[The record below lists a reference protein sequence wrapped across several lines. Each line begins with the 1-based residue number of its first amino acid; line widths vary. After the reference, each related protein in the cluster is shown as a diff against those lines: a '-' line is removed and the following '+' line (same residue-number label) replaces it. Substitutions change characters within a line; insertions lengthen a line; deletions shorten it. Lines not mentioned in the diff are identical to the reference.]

1 MKKFLR
7 RLLMGVIASFL
18 LVVLLGWLTLRA
30 SLPKTDGEISVPGL
44 TDIAT
49 IQRDAAGIP
58 VITARNRGDLAF
70 ATGFA
75 HGQDRYFQMDM
86 IRRQAA
92 GELSEV
98 VGAVALNL
106 DKRNRFHRFR
116 ARATDAF
123 RSASVADR
131 KLLQRY
137 ADGVNAGRES
147 LGARPF
153 EYFVLGVEPRP
164 WRAEDS
170 IVVVYAMFLDLND
183 SRAVKE
189 VQRGYAHN
197 VLPAEVYAWL
207 YPQGTPWDAPLMG
220 EHRALLGIP
229 DAGTYSLRDIED
241 IAPETNEE
249 GRPPLAGSNNW
260 AVSGALTENG
270 RALVSNDM
278 HLGLNAPNIYYR
290 ARLIVDGDG
299 KKNPD
304 RDVTGLTLPGA
315 PFVVA
320 GSNTKVAW
328 GYTNSYGDY
337 TDAVVLQ
344 PGAKKD
350 TYKTPDGNLSFV
362 RYTEQIN
369 VKGAEPVQFE
379 IRETVWGPVRDDV
392 DYPDGEV
399 AVSWIAHKPDS
410 VNLNILQLE
419 TAGSLVEALDIANT
433 MGMPPQNFVAG
444 DAQGDIGWTIA
455 GKIPKKTAFDA
466 MLPADWSQEAGWQ
479 GWVASADY
487 PRVVNPESGRIWT
500 ANSRVSDA
508 EALRVI
514 GDGGYALGARAR
526 QIRDSLF
533 AKESFTPSDMLAI
546 QYDDRALFLSPWR
559 ELLLEVLNEAAL
571 AANPELAEYR
581 RLVEEWIPRAVP
593 DSVGYRLVRAFRL
606 EVERRAFQTLM
617 APVREAYGD
626 DVSLRRSNQFEGP
639 LWTLVTER
647 PLHLLPA
654 NYENWEQFLVAAVQA
669 NLEYFNENFE
679 GPLSARTWGEVNT
692 ASIRHPL
699 SRGLPYF
706 ATHLDMPTDPLN
718 GDVDMP
724 KAQGATFGASERFS
738 VSPGDEANGLLHMP
752 TGQSGHPLSEYYRKG
767 HSDWVDG
774 LPSPFLPG
782 DAVHTLTL
790 TPTDGKMTQ

>member
-1 MKKFLR
+1 MMKILR
-7 RLLMGVIASFL
+7 RLVMGAVAAFL

-30 SLPKTDGEISVPGL
+30 SLPKIDGEISDSGL

-49 IQRDAAGIP
+49 IQRDSAGVP
-58 VITARNRGDLAF
+58 VITANNRGDLAF

-75 HGQDRYFQMDM
+75 HGQDRFFQMDM

-98 VGAVALNL
+98 VGAIALNL
-106 DKRNRFHRFR
+106 DKQHRFHRFR
-116 ARATDAF
+116 ARAADTL

-131 KLLQRY
+131 ALLQRY

-153 EYFVLGVEPRP
+153 EYLVLGVEPRP

-170 IVVVYAMFLDLND
+170 IVAVYAMFLDLND
-183 SRAVKE
+183 SRATKE
-189 VQRGYAHN
+189 VQRGYAYN

-207 YPQGTPWDAPLMG
+207 YPEGTPWDAPLMG
-220 EHRALLGIP
+220 EPRAASKIP
-229 DAGTYSLRDIED
+229 DAETYSLRDIDDEVPD
-241 IAPETNEE
+241 THEQ

-290 ARLIVDGDG
+290 ARLVVSGDG
-299 KKNPD
+299 PQNPD

-344 PGAKKD
+344 PGAKEE
-350 TYKTPDGNLSFV
+350 TYKTPDGNQAFV

-369 VKGAEPVQFE
+369 VKGAEPVQLE
-379 IRETVWGPVRDDV
+379 IRESIWGPVKDDLE
-392 DYPDGEV
+392 YPDGEV
-399 AVSWIAHKPDS
+399 AVSWIAHKLDA
-410 VNLNILQLE
+410 VNLNIMQLE
-419 TAGSLVEALDIANT
+419 TARTLDEALDIANT

-444 DAQGDIGWTIA
+444 DAKGNIGWTIA

-466 MLPADWSQEAGWQ
+466 MLPADWSQQAGWQ

-487 PRVVNPESGRIWT
+487 PRVVNPDSGRIWT
-500 ANSRVSDA
+500 ANSRVSDGD
-508 EALRVI
+508 ALRII
-514 GDGGYALGARAR
+514 GDGGYAHGARAR

-533 AKESFTPSDMLAI
+533 EKELFTPSDMLAI

-559 ELLLEVLNEAAL
+559 DLLLGVLSEAVL
-571 AANPELAEYR
+571 ESNPDLIEYR
-581 RLVEEWIPRAVP
+581 QLVEGWIPRAVP

-606 EVERRAFQTLM
+606 EVERRVFQAVM

-639 LWTLVTER
+639 LWSLVTER

-654 NYENWEQFLVAAVQA
+654 NYDNWEQFLLAAVRA
-669 NLEYFNENFE
+669 NIEYFNDNFE
-679 GPLSARTWGEVNT
+679 GPLSARTWGEINT

-699 SRGLPYF
+699 SRGLPLF
-706 ATHLDMPTDPLN
+706 ASYLDMPADRLN

-752 TGQSGHPLSEYYRKG
+752 TGQSGHPLSEYYSKG
-767 HSDWVDG
+767 HSDWVQG
-774 LPSPFLPG
+774 LASPFLPG
-782 DAVHTLTL
+782 AAVHTLTL
-790 TPTDGKMTQ
+790 TPTGGKMAQ